1 MQNFVKICVY
11 LLFALPTKETKIEFY
26 VKLLSPNMLV
36 PSEKMQLFELYKIM
50 YAVTLNNAL
59 SVHEVIKKKK
69 CCFSYKC
76 TDANIY
82 KGTPS

>member
-1 MQNFVKICVY
+1 
-11 LLFALPTKETKIEFY
+11 
-26 VKLLSPNMLV
+26 MLV

-59 SVHEVIKKKK
+59 SVHEVIKKK

>member
-59 SVHEVIKKKK
+59 SVHEVIKKK

>member
-1 MQNFVKICVY
+1 
-11 LLFALPTKETKIEFY
+11 
-26 VKLLSPNMLV
+26 MLV
-36 PSEKMQLFELYKIM
+36 LSEKMQLFELYKIM

>member
-59 SVHEVIKKKK
+59 SVHEVIKKNVVSLTSVQMQTYTKVHRVR
-69 CCFSYKC
+69 
-76 TDANIY
+76 
-82 KGTPS
+82 